1 VAEREER
8 VLENPDSAYEREDL
22 SLIVIGIVAIVI
34 FVGVLAIPF
43 VLRAVYPRTVED
55 VERARTVVPPA
66 PDLQT
71 DEPQDLRAF
80 RAEEEKRLNGYGWVD
95 RGKGI
100 VHIPIRQA
108 MKDAVARGVDG
119 FPKAAP

>member
-1 VAEREER
+1 MAEREER

-22 SLIVIGIVAIVI
+22 SLIVIGVVAVVI
-34 FVGVLAIPF
+34 FVGVLVIPF
-43 VLRAVYPRTVED
+43 VLRTVYPRTVED
-55 VERARTVVPPA
+55 VERAQTVVPPA

-71 DEPQDLRAF
+71 DEAQDLRAF

-100 VHIPIRQA
+100 VHIPIHQA
-108 MKDAVARGVDG
+108 MKDAVAHGVDG